1 MTKKILILLVL
12 ILFSFNT
19 LSYCNFNDSYSTYDF
34 IYNNEYIAFII
45 NGNTYK
51 NTDINSAQ
59 YSNVIVFRDGGTYHI
74 FAFNDNNSYSYDK
87 SSDKLIFNINAVRCL
102 FNYGGNPFGFSKLER
117 MNTHL
122 YLSGYLNPENNEKEI
137 IYNNFDII
145 DVNGDVVLNKMVKV
159 PDKFFNFR
167 YGTLD
172 YSINLTGNNNFI
184 TLWEYIAVFKVD
196 NILLIYSSKQRPT
209 YIYNEYK
216 HFLHTEDTTNTYGY
230 DLKTDKVIYDESL
243 TKYYPNG
250 ANISFDKSQLIYS
263 NFLLKDEN
271 NYTIFNTTGDYLGE
285 EDMKRYCFGKY
296 CFGWS
301 YI

>member
-19 LSYCNFNDSYSTYDF
+19 LSYCNFNDSYYDYNF

-51 NTDINSAQ
+51 KTDINSAK
-59 YSNVIVFRDGGTYHI
+59 YSNIIVFRDGIMYYI
-74 FAFNDNNSYSYDK
+74 YAFNDNNSYSYD
-87 SSDKLIFNINAVRCL
+87 SSNDKLLFNTNAVRCI
-102 FNYGGNPFGFSKLER
+102 FNGKSFNFSSLER
-117 MNTHL
+117 
-122 YLSGYLNPENNEKEI
+122 LNSYVSLNRFIDSDDKDDEV
-137 IYNNFDII
+137 IYNNFDVV
-145 DVNGDVVLNKMVKV
+145 DVNGNVVLNKMVKEA
-159 PDKFFNFR
+159 DEFFNFR
-167 YGTLD
+167 HGTLD

-184 TLWEYIAVFKVD
+184 TLWEYIAVFKVN
-196 NILLIYSSKQRPT
+196 NILLIYSSKQHPT

-216 HFLHTEDTTNTYGY
+216 HFLHTEDSTSTYGY

-263 NFLLKDEN
+263 NFVLKDEN
-271 NYTIFNTTGDYLGE
+271 NYLIFNTTGDYLGE
-285 EDMKRYCFGKY
+285 EDMKRYCIGKY
-296 CFGWS
+296 CCRWA

>member
-1 MTKKILILLVL
+1 MTKKILILSAL

-59 YSNVIVFRDGGTYHI
+59 YSNVFVFRDGITYHI
-74 FAFNDNNSYSYDK
+74 FAFNDNSSYSYD
-87 SSDKLIFNINAVRCL
+87 SSNDKLIFNTNAVRCL
-102 FNYGGNPFGFSKLER
+102 FNYDGKSLTFSKLER
-117 MNTHL
+117 MNFHL

-230 DLKTDKVIYDESL
+230 DLKIDKVIYDESL